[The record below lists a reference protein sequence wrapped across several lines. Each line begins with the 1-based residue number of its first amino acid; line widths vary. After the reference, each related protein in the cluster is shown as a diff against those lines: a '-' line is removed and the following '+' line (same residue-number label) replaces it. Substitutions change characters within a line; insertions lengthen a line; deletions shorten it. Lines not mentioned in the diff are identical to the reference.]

1 MSSTNNS
8 SSSVK
13 NGIIPSPP
21 KVKKGVKLPPLS
33 MPPPPPY
40 SRLLSC
46 PAYNEEDNL
55 ATAASTTPG
64 TPGPGSKT
72 FDWSGFVAAA
82 AAAERPVAAPGN
94 SPPPP
99 GRPEA
104 FNNVDGVIGGVGEVA
119 ACEEKKSTADVDKIA
134 DALADIEQVTTTTTS
149 ASDQSEDVDDDDVN
163 KYNSYTPTAPPASP
177 GGEDASSPAA
187 GDSNVG

>member
-1 MSSTNNS
+1 MSTNNS

-55 ATAASTTPG
+55 ATPG

-104 FNNVDGVIGGVGEVA
+104 SNNVDGVIGGVSGEVA
-119 ACEEKKSTADVDKIA
+119 ACEKKSTADVDKIA
-134 DALADIEQVTTTTTS
+134 DALADIEQVTTTTTTTS
-149 ASDQSEDVDDDDVN
+149 ASDQSEDVDDDDN

-177 GGEDASSPAA
+177 GGEDASSSAA
-187 GDSNVG
+187 GDSNVD

>member
-1 MSSTNNS
+1 
-8 SSSVK
+8 
-13 NGIIPSPP
+13 
-21 KVKKGVKLPPLS
+21 

-55 ATAASTTPG
+55 ATPG

-72 FDWSGFVAAA
+72 FDWSGFVAA

-104 FNNVDGVIGGVGEVA
+104 SNNVDGVIGGVSGEVA
-119 ACEEKKSTADVDKIA
+119 ACEKKSTADVDKIA
-134 DALADIEQVTTTTTS
+134 DALADIEQVTTTTTTTTTTTS
-149 ASDQSEDVDDDDVN
+149 ASDQSEDVDDDDN
-163 KYNSYTPTAPPASP
+163 KYNSYNPTAPPASP
-177 GGEDASSPAA
+177 GGEDASSSAA
-187 GDSNVG
+187 GDSNVD

>member
-1 MSSTNNS
+1 
-8 SSSVK
+8 
-13 NGIIPSPP
+13 
-21 KVKKGVKLPPLS
+21 

-72 FDWSGFVAAA
+72 FDWSGFVAA

-134 DALADIEQVTTTTTS
+134 DALADIEQVTTTTS
-149 ASDQSEDVDDDDVN
+149 ASDQSEDVEDNDDN

>member
-1 MSSTNNS
+1 M
-8 SSSVK
+8 
-13 NGIIPSPP
+13 
-21 KVKKGVKLPPLS
+21 KKGVKLPPLS
-33 MPPPPPY
+33 MPPPY

-82 AAAERPVAAPGN
+82 AAAESPVAAPGN

-99 GRPEA
+99 DRPEA
-104 FNNVDGVIGGVGEVA
+104 FNNVDGVIGAVGEVA

-134 DALADIEQVTTTTTS
+134 DALADIEQVTTTTTTS
-149 ASDQSEDVDDDDVN
+149 ASDQSEDVDDDDDN

>member
-1 MSSTNNS
+1 MSTNNSSS

-33 MPPPPPY
+33 MPPPPY

-55 ATAASTTPG
+55 ATPG

-99 GRPEA
+99 PGRPEA
-104 FNNVDGVIGGVGEVA
+104 SNNVDGVVDGVSGEVA
-119 ACEEKKSTADVDKIA
+119 ACEKKSTADVDKIA
-134 DALADIEQVTTTTTS
+134 DALADIEQVTTTTTTTS
-149 ASDQSEDVDDDDVN
+149 ASDQSEDVDDDDN

-177 GGEDASSPAA
+177 GGEDASSSAA
-187 GDSNVG
+187 GDSNVD